1 GEPPKVSAGA
11 PAPEAGSQPQQQQ
24 QQQQEQ
30 QQQQQHSEDQ
40 WRLQQQKEQEAL
52 QQKQAYEAQQMQEQ
66 QQLQMQ
72 QQQQMHYQQ
81 QQMQMQH
88 QQQQMYM
95 QQQQQQQQ
103 YGADQQGYN
112 PQYGMQQQDPR
123 YMQQQHMQQQQPPPM
138 NPYQQP
144 PHLAPPLPPGFQQ
157 AAAPVPPRGLRQVN
171 EEEEVNDAQGGW
183 GGGAPPGAAGGG
195 GVIGY
200 QEQPAE
206 LQEYSYQDL
215 VDATEDFQEHS
226 VLGEGGFGKV
236 YKGYVLDRFPVEGG
250 PPVTATV
257 AIKKLN
263 PSGYQSKV
271 EWMREILVLGKLN
284 HPNLV
289 RLIGYCAELEEMLL
303 VYEFVPRGSLDY
315 HLWPAPNV
323 PADPLPWQARL
334 RIAHD
339 AACGLAH
346 LHASNFIHR
355 DFKAPNILIAEVC
368 LGVLLELLTGIESQC
383 LRLHSCPVPLSP
395 TCQLTVKNDVYAC
408 QLTVKSDVYAY
419 GVVLLELLTGIETPT
434 HATCLCLS
442 APLSDRYASTPAGQL
457 TVKSDVYAYGVV
469 LLELLTGKKAMGISP
484 GGKPKTLTSWAR
496 PYLNKARPDLE
507 SLVDPNLIDPFPEKV
522 ARTLAISAK
531 HCIQD
536 DTNMRP
542 MMSDIVDTLRPLN
555 TAINGRR

>member
-1 GEPPKVSAGA
+1 MGGCLSTPKATIEEQRPNNAPPPGGEPPKVAGGA
-11 PAPEAGSQPQQQQ
+11 PAPEPGSNN
-24 QQQQEQ
+24 QQQQE
-30 QQQQQHSEDQ
+30 EEQ
-40 WRLQQQKEQEAL
+40 WRMQQQKEQEAL

-81 QQMQMQH
+81 QQMQMQQQQQ

-103 YGADQQGYN
+103 YGSDQQGYN
-112 PQYGMQQQDPR
+112 PQYALQQQDPR
-123 YMQQQHMQQQQPPPM
+123 YMQQQQQQLQYHQQQQQQQQQPPPM

-144 PHLAPPLPPGFQQ
+144 PHLAPQLPPGFQQ
-157 AAAPVPPRGLRQVN
+157 SIPAPIPPRGLRQVN
-171 EEEEVNDAQGGW
+171 EEEEVNDGQGGW
-183 GGGAPPGAAGGG
+183 GGGAAVAAAGGGGGGAGG

-355 DFKAPNILIAEVC
+355 DFKAPNILIAENYA
-368 LGVLLELLTGIESQC
+368 GKLTDFGLAKDGPDAGQ
-383 LRLHSCPVPLSP
+383 
-395 TCQLTVKNDVYAC
+395 
-408 QLTVKSDVYAY
+408 
-419 GVVLLELLTGIETPT
+419 T
-434 HATCLCLS
+434 HVSTQIMGTMGYLD
-442 APLSDRYASTPAGQL
+442 PRYAETGQL

>member
-1 GEPPKVSAGA
+1 KISTQLSPPLFPPPCLGGEPPKVSAGA

-24 QQQQEQ
+24 QQQQEQQQQQ

-355 DFKAPNILIAEVC
+355 DFKAPNILIAE
-368 LGVLLELLTGIESQC
+368 
-383 LRLHSCPVPLSP
+383 
-395 TCQLTVKNDVYAC
+395 
-408 QLTVKSDVYAY
+408 
-419 GVVLLELLTGIETPT
+419 
-434 HATCLCLS
+434 
-442 APLSDRYASTPAGQL
+442 L

>member
-1 GEPPKVSAGA
+1 
-11 PAPEAGSQPQQQQ
+11 
-24 QQQQEQ
+24 
-30 QQQQQHSEDQ
+30 
-40 WRLQQQKEQEAL
+40 
-52 QQKQAYEAQQMQEQ
+52 
-66 QQLQMQ
+66 
-72 QQQQMHYQQ
+72 
-81 QQMQMQH
+81 
-88 QQQQMYM
+88 
-95 QQQQQQQQ
+95 
-103 YGADQQGYN
+103 
-112 PQYGMQQQDPR
+112 MQQQDPR
-123 YMQQQHMQQQQPPPM
+123 YMQQQHMQQQQMQQQPPPM

-157 AAAPVPPRGLRQVN
+157 PAAAIPPRGLRQVN

-183 GGGAPPGAAGGG
+183 GGGAPAGAAGGG

-200 QEQPAE
+200 QEHPAE

-355 DFKAPNILIAEVC
+355 DFKAPNILIAENYA
-368 LGVLLELLTGIESQC
+368 GKLTDFGLAKDGPDAGQ
-383 LRLHSCPVPLSP
+383 
-395 TCQLTVKNDVYAC
+395 
-408 QLTVKSDVYAY
+408 
-419 GVVLLELLTGIETPT
+419 T
-434 HATCLCLS
+434 HVSTQIMGTMGYLD
-442 APLSDRYASTPAGQL
+442 PRYAETGQL

-507 SLVDPNLIDPFPEKV
+507 SLVDPNLIDPIAYPGQYTPSACF
-522 ARTLAISAK
+522 AAGSTDRASISALVP
-531 HCIQD
+531 I
-536 DTNMRP
+536 MPARRLLEIEP
-542 MMSDIVDTLRPLN
+542 PGPIRYILGAVLMLVGVVLPL
-555 TAINGRR
+555 TYFMFRSKRTPPPSFKQT

>member
-1 GEPPKVSAGA
+1 MGSCGEPPKVSAGA

-24 QQQQEQ
+24 QQQQEQQQQQ

-355 DFKAPNILIAEVC
+355 DFKAPNILIAENYA
-368 LGVLLELLTGIESQC
+368 GKLTDFGLAKDGPDAGQ
-383 LRLHSCPVPLSP
+383 
-395 TCQLTVKNDVYAC
+395 
-408 QLTVKSDVYAY
+408 
-419 GVVLLELLTGIETPT
+419 T
-434 HATCLCLS
+434 HVSTQIMGTMGYLD
-442 APLSDRYASTPAGQL
+442 PRYAETGQL

>member
-1 GEPPKVSAGA
+1 MADAAAERAGGA
-11 PAPEAGSQPQQQQ
+11 AAEASV
-24 QQQQEQ
+24 
-30 QQQQQHSEDQ
+30 
-40 WRLQQQKEQEAL
+40 R
-52 QQKQAYEAQQMQEQ
+52 AQQMQEQ

-81 QQMQMQH
+81 QQMQMQQQQQ

-103 YGADQQGYN
+103 YGSDQQGYN
-112 PQYGMQQQDPR
+112 PQYALQQQDPR
-123 YMQQQHMQQQQPPPM
+123 YMQQQQQQLQYHQQQQQQQQQPPPM

-144 PHLAPPLPPGFQQ
+144 PHLAPQLPP
-157 AAAPVPPRGLRQVN
+157 
-171 EEEEVNDAQGGW
+171 GGW
-183 GGGAPPGAAGGG
+183 GGGAAVAAAGGGGGGAGG

-355 DFKAPNILIAEVC
+355 DFKAPNILIAENYA
-368 LGVLLELLTGIESQC
+368 GKLTDFGLAKDGPDAGQ
-383 LRLHSCPVPLSP
+383 
-395 TCQLTVKNDVYAC
+395 
-408 QLTVKSDVYAY
+408 
-419 GVVLLELLTGIETPT
+419 T
-434 HATCLCLS
+434 HVSTQIMGTMGYLD
-442 APLSDRYASTPAGQL
+442 PRYAETGQL